1 MIKESKQATRELSN
15 QKRPSTSKKA
25 TPAQISSYRL
35 GDFIHEVF
43 DKENASEK
51 DADFDWAI
59 LVKTSGLGGP
69 IIAFESSA
77 RKPIK
82 AVNYDIGT

>member
-1 MIKESKQATRELSN
+1 MKGSKQLIDCALQTEVVFLIEKKKKGKQTSN
-15 QKRPSTSKKA
+15 KGIKQPKPSTSKKA

-51 DADFDWAI
+51 DADFD
-59 LVKTSGLGGP
+59 
-69 IIAFESSA
+69 
-77 RKPIK
+77 
-82 AVNYDIGT
+82 